1 MAVCVCIRLCV
12 MHMIIFC
19 VIRMLVAAWLCAD
32 DDLLES
38 LYEQLRRNVCR
49 GPLLDTR

>member
-12 MHMIIFC
+12 MRMI
-19 VIRMLVAAWLCAD
+19 VAAWLCAD

>member
-1 MAVCVCIRLCV
+1 MTERQHFSLWLYK
-12 MHMIIFC
+12 IIFC
-19 VIRMLVAAWLCAD
+19 VMCMLLVAWLCAD